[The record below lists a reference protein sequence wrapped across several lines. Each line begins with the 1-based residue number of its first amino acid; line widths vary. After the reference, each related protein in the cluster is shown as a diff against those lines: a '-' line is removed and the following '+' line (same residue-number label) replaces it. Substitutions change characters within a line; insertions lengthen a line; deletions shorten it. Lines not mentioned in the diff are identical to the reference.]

1 MPPASLVRSRVNLQ
15 LSDVPIS
22 VHSTPDKIQN
32 DGFTLKTH
40 QMFSVN
46 TTPTLPWRNLKT
58 HQSLLILDLCFR
70 KTRARKSR
78 DDHDVIVFE
87 KLRCQNV
94 VQTKTQSLFRFRDR
108 LVWMLG
114 LT

>member
-32 DGFTLKTH
+32 DVFTLKTH

-46 TTPTLPWRNLKT
+46 TTPTLPRRNLKK
-58 HQSLLILDLCFR
+58 HQSLLIWICVSG
-70 KTRARKSR
+70 KERKSR
-78 DDHDVIVFE
+78 DDRDVIVFE